1 MKKLG
6 FLYLLI
12 IMLFP
17 AMAAAQ
23 DTPEDGEQDLDIE
36 SLVVE
41 MNSRCPIDY
50 GDEWVVTSVTMDAD
64 TAYIDILVPSQ
75 LKMFMSSLVG
85 EGANVK
91 RLWMNQLT
99 AFDKCWRTMAD
110 KLAADN
116 RFLVLLL
123 RPGDDEDPA
132 MVIIRPTDFA
142 K

>member
-12 IMLFP
+12 VMLFP
-17 AMAAAQ
+17 AMATAQ
-23 DTPEDGEQDLDIE
+23 DTPEDGGQDLDIE
-36 SLVVE
+36 SLVIE
-41 MNSRCPIDY
+41 MNSMCPIDY
-50 GDEWVVTSVTMDAD
+50 GDEWVVTSVTMDTD
-64 TAYIDILVPSQ
+64 TAYIDMLVPSQ

-132 MVIIRPTDFA
+132 MVIIRPTDFS